1 MGSIVLWKE
10 LMIAG
15 LRGAIARNLPQPV
28 VQTVFDVFH
37 GRTQLQTSLRS
48 SIARFLARAALAGM
62 TGHVSAVVSDG
73 SVFLTRTV
81 ERFSAVEA
89 VRANL
94 DLAQLSADVAGIDYR
109 VEQPNPNKPAS
120 LVIDDGQWAELLRAL
135 KDVSVGRAVYAK
147 VGDSAP
153 MLLSDFDQLDV
164 AQVTVFEPQSTDGLL
179 LAGSELGCEIIAKPG
194 RTACVAVTELLEPID
209 VVYTWV
215 DGGDPEW
222 QARKA
227 EALSRMQP
235 GGLNEFSAN
244 DERYRSHDEL
254 RYSLRSLDY
263 FAPWINHVYLVT
275 AEQIPEWLATSNPR
289 ITVVDHQEIFPDGA
303 LPTFNS
309 HAIEARL
316 HHIPGLSEHFLYLN
330 DDVFFGRQVQ
340 PELFFEGS
348 GLSRFFLS
356 EQQVDEDPPNSADL
370 PVDSAAKQNRALIE
384 QRFGR
389 TVRFKFKHAA
399 HSERVSTL
407 RQVEQDFPAKHAETS
422 RSQFRSPSD
431 ISIPSSLAHYYGYM
445 IGAAVPGNLK
455 YRYCDI
461 GDGSAQAKLLR
472 LLRDRDADVF
482 CLNEIGGSPI
492 DRASQDQLVQQFLRA
507 YFPVP
512 SSFELG
518 E

>member
-1 MGSIVLWKE
+1 
-10 LMIAG
+10 
-15 LRGAIARNLPQPV
+15 
-28 VQTVFDVFH
+28 
-37 GRTQLQTSLRS
+37 
-48 SIARFLARAALAGM
+48 
-62 TGHVSAVVSDG
+62 
-73 SVFLTRTV
+73 
-81 ERFSAVEA
+81 
-89 VRANL
+89 
-94 DLAQLSADVAGIDYR
+94 
-109 VEQPNPNKPAS
+109 
-120 LVIDDGQWAELLRAL
+120 
-135 KDVSVGRAVYAK
+135 
-147 VGDSAP
+147 

-356 EQQVDEDPPNSADL
+356 EQQVDEDPPNSA
-370 PVDSAAKQNRALIE
+370 
-384 QRFGR
+384 
-389 TVRFKFKHAA
+389 
-399 HSERVSTL
+399 
-407 RQVEQDFPAKHAETS
+407 
-422 RSQFRSPSD
+422 
-431 ISIPSSLAHYYGYM
+431 ISG
-445 IGAAVPGNLK
+445 
-455 YRYCDI
+455 
-461 GDGSAQAKLLR
+461 
-472 LLRDRDADVF
+472 
-482 CLNEIGGSPI
+482 
-492 DRASQDQLVQQFLRA
+492 
-507 YFPVP
+507 
-512 SSFELG
+512 
-518 E
+518 